1 MNVPQKLMDKFI
13 ELCEDL
19 SNNNKVRELIIFTS
33 VEGTNKQAEY
43 TRFGLNYETFW
54 NNVDTFLTRLPKI
67 TVNVMATFNAL
78 SVFTYGELIDKIFE
92 MKKKHQNDQ
101 RYWVSPIQLD
111 TAYLRCLHT
120 CQYKF

>member
-1 MNVPQKLMDKFI
+1 MDKFI

-33 VEGTNKQAEY
+33 VEGTNKQPEY

-67 TVNVMATFNAL
+67 TINVMKNIYEL
-78 SVFTYGELIDKIFE
+78 SVFTYGELIDKILNE
-92 MKKKHQNDQ
+92 K
-101 RYWVSPIQLD
+101 
-111 TAYLRCLHT
+111 
-120 CQYKF
+120 